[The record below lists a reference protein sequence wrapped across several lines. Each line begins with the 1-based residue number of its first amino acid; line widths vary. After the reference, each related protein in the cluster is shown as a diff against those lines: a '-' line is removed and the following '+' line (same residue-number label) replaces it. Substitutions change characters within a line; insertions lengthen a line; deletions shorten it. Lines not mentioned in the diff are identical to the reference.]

1 MPLFAVPSV
10 KSNSLG
16 LLAGL
21 CAFLIWGFLVVFWH
35 MLDAVAP
42 FEILCYR
49 IIFSFVSLLP
59 VVMLTRRWA
68 EVVSAFRN
76 RRVALTMFASSC
88 VVGLNWF
95 LYIWA
100 ISTGQILETSLGYYT
115 NPLMNV
121 LFGFLFLRERP
132 SRLQGIAILLAC
144 IGVLLSFLG
153 HNQFPWLALSL
164 AFTFAL
170 YGFIRKT
177 VSVEAL
183 PGLFIETIVLIP
195 FFARLDPVA
204 LLEWGGLPLQPD
216 GSGRLFVVSCRSG
229 HIPATGHVRLCRPAY
244 APDDAW
250 PAAIHFPDLHV
261 FPRHIHV
268 WGNLE
273 PGCAGDVHFYLA
285 GLAAVYGGK
294 LAGRRGICR
303 TEGTEKGGA
312 PPLSFLYR

>member
-1 MPLFAVPSV
+1 
-10 KSNSLG
+10 
-16 LLAGL
+16 
-21 CAFLIWGFLVVFWH
+21 
-35 MLDAVAP
+35 
-42 FEILCYR
+42 
-49 IIFSFVSLLP
+49 
-59 VVMLTRRWA
+59 MLTRRWA

-170 YGFIRKT
+170 YGFIREGFLLFLAGPVT
-177 VSVEAL
+177 SLPLVMFAYAARHMRLMTLGLLQYISPTCTFFLGIFMFGETLNPAAL
-183 PGLFIETIVLIP
+183 VTFIFIWL
-195 FFARLDPVA
+195 A
-204 LLEWGGLPLQPD
+204 LLLYTVESWRQTRHLP
-216 GSGRLFVVSCRSG
+216 
-229 HIPATGHVRLCRPAY
+229 H
-244 APDDAW
+244 
-250 PAAIHFPDLHV
+250 
-261 FPRHIHV
+261 
-268 WGNLE
+268 
-273 PGCAGDVHFYLA
+273 
-285 GLAAVYGGK
+285 
-294 LAGRRGICR
+294 
-303 TEGTEKGGA
+303 
-312 PPLSFLYR
+312 

>member
-1 MPLFAVPSV
+1 MKVEYAVVCRSVRKEQFARVVGGSLRL
-10 KSNSLG
+10 SHLG
-16 LLAGL
+16 LSGRFLAYAGCRGSVRNPVL
-21 CAFLIWGFLVVFWH
+21 PHHFFVCELASGRYADKALGGG
-35 MLDAVAP
+35 
-42 FEILCYR
+42 R
-49 IIFSFVSLLP
+49 QRFSQPPRGADHV
-59 VVMLTRRWA
+59 
-68 EVVSAFRN
+68 
-76 RRVALTMFASSC
+76 ASSC

-195 FFARLDPVA
+195 FSLGWILWLYWNGEGFLCSPTVREGFLLFLAGPVTSLPLVMFAYAARHMRLMTLGLLQYISPTCTFFLGIFMFGETLNPATLVTFIFIWLA
-204 LLEWGGLPLQPD
+204 LLLYTVESWRQTRHLP
-216 GSGRLFVVSCRSG
+216 
-229 HIPATGHVRLCRPAY
+229 H
-244 APDDAW
+244 
-250 PAAIHFPDLHV
+250 
-261 FPRHIHV
+261 
-268 WGNLE
+268 
-273 PGCAGDVHFYLA
+273 
-285 GLAAVYGGK
+285 
-294 LAGRRGICR
+294 
-303 TEGTEKGGA
+303 
-312 PPLSFLYR
+312 

>member
-153 HNQFPWLALSL
+153 HNQFPWLSLSL

-195 FFARLDPVA
+195 FSLGWILWLYWNGEGFLCSPTVREGFLLFLAGPVTSLPLVMFAYAARHMRLMTLGLLQYISPTCTFFLGIFMFGETLNPAALVTFIFIWLA
-204 LLEWGGLPLQPD
+204 LLLYTVESWRQTRHLP
-216 GSGRLFVVSCRSG
+216 
-229 HIPATGHVRLCRPAY
+229 H
-244 APDDAW
+244 
-250 PAAIHFPDLHV
+250 
-261 FPRHIHV
+261 
-268 WGNLE
+268 
-273 PGCAGDVHFYLA
+273 
-285 GLAAVYGGK
+285 
-294 LAGRRGICR
+294 
-303 TEGTEKGGA
+303 
-312 PPLSFLYR
+312 

>member
-1 MPLFAVPSV
+1 M
-10 KSNSLG
+10 
-16 LLAGL
+16 
-21 CAFLIWGFLVVFWH
+21 
-35 MLDAVAP
+35 
-42 FEILCYR
+42 
-49 IIFSFVSLLP
+49 
-59 VVMLTRRWA
+59 
-68 EVVSAFRN
+68 
-76 RRVALTMFASSC
+76 
-88 VVGLNWF
+88 NWF

-195 FFARLDPVA
+195 FSLGWILWLYWNGEGFLCSPTVREGFLLFLAGPVTSLPLVMFAYAARHMRLMTLGLLQYISPTCTFFLGIFMFGETLNPATLVTFIFIWLA
-204 LLEWGGLPLQPD
+204 LLLYTVESWRQTRHLP
-216 GSGRLFVVSCRSG
+216 
-229 HIPATGHVRLCRPAY
+229 H
-244 APDDAW
+244 
-250 PAAIHFPDLHV
+250 
-261 FPRHIHV
+261 
-268 WGNLE
+268 
-273 PGCAGDVHFYLA
+273 
-285 GLAAVYGGK
+285 
-294 LAGRRGICR
+294 
-303 TEGTEKGGA
+303 
-312 PPLSFLYR
+312 

>member
-195 FFARLDPVA
+195 FSLGWILWLYWNGEGFLCSPTVREGFLLFLAGPVTS
-204 LLEWGGLPLQPD
+204 LPLVM
-216 GSGRLFVVSCRSG
+216 F
-229 HIPATGHVRLCRPAY
+229 AY
-244 APDDAW
+244 AA
-250 PAAIHFPDLHV
+250 
-261 FPRHIHV
+261 RHMPYACH
-268 WGNLE
+268 
-273 PGCAGDVHFYLA
+273 
-285 GLAAVYGGK
+285 
-294 LAGRRGICR
+294 
-303 TEGTEKGGA
+303 
-312 PPLSFLYR
+312 